1 MEKTI
6 RKNENCFIGMP
17 SCGYGYESAKSCFL
31 ACPAYK
37 KYALVTETIMTIIE
51 SKQYE
56 CHIALK
62 NIDPGNLAFCTKI
75 CSKIIQ
81 SQFCIVLLDPSPGK
95 TSLKEYPNPNV
106 HLEYGM
112 MIGQN
117 KHIIPLQDEKY
128 DLAFNIF
135 PLDTIKYNPS
145 NLKIKVTEAIDNAI
159 ARAVKSTTS
168 GQIPPGPEIFTFYN
182 MSGYLI
188 SDVTNVLLKFICS
201 LGSSLG
207 FYLFNNY
214 KESKYKFIGPFDIE
228 DPKKAI
234 LHTKLLIDNII
245 STYIR
250 TTSNI
255 PKDNK
260 VELKKFEYLLK
271 GVSID
276 LIVPPFYEKEEIRN
290 KINSIIDKEYE
301 FPINIYYRKDIKNF
315 VEDQYKNIGDLKV
328 IKNKNN

>member
-17 SCGYGYESAKSCFL
+17 SCGYGYESAKSCFM
-31 ACPAYK
+31 ACPAYE
-37 KYALVTETIMTIIE
+37 KYTLVIDTIKGIIE

-62 NIDPGNLAFCTKI
+62 KIDPGNFAFCTKI

-95 TSLKEYPNPNV
+95 TNKKEYPNPNV

-112 MIGQN
+112 MISQN

-128 DLAFNIF
+128 DLAFNIS

-145 NLKIKVTEAIDNAI
+145 NLKIKVAEAIDNAI
-159 ARAVKSTTS
+159 ARGIKSTTS
-168 GQIPPGPEIFTFYN
+168 GQIPPGTEIFTFYN
-182 MSGYLI
+182 ISGYQV
-188 SDVTNVLLKFICS
+188 SDVSNVVFKFIFN

-207 FYLFNNY
+207 YFLVNNY
-214 KESKYKFIGPFDIE
+214 KELKYKFIGLFDIE

-245 STYIR
+245 SAYKR
-250 TTSNI
+250 TISNI
-255 PKDNK
+255 PKDNINK
-260 VELKKFEYLLK
+260 LKQFEYLVK

-276 LIVPPFYEKEEIRN
+276 LIVPPFYRKEEIQN

-301 FPINIYYRKDIKNF
+301 FQINIYYRNDIRNF
-315 VEDQYKNIGDLKV
+315 IEDQYKDIGNLKI
-328 IKNKNN
+328 IKNQNS

>member
-31 ACPAYK
+31 ACPAYE
-37 KYALVTETIMTIIE
+37 KYTLVIDTIKGVIE

-62 NIDPGNLAFCTKI
+62 RIDPGNLAFCTKI

-95 TSLKEYPNPNV
+95 TNLKESPNPNV

-112 MIGQN
+112 MISQN

-128 DLAFNIF
+128 DLAFNIS
-135 PLDTIKYNPS
+135 PLDTIKYNQA
-145 NLKIKVTEAIDNAI
+145 NLKIKIAEAIDNAI
-159 ARAVKSTTS
+159 ARATKSTTS
-168 GQIPPGPEIFTFYN
+168 GPIPQGPEIFTFYN
-182 MSGYLI
+182 MSGYII
-188 SDVTNVLLKFICS
+188 SDIRNVVSKFICT
-201 LGSSLG
+201 LGSGLG
-207 FYLFNNY
+207 FYLFNGYN
-214 KESKYKFIGPFDIE
+214 ELKYKFIGPFEME

-245 STYIR
+245 SAYKRAIFD
-250 TTSNI
+250 I

-260 VELKKFEYLLK
+260 DKLKKFEYLIRD
-271 GVSID
+271 VSID
-276 LIVPPFYEKEEIRN
+276 LIIPPFYEKEEIRN

-301 FPINIYYRKDIKNF
+301 FPINIYYRNDIKNII
-315 VEDQYKNIGDLKV
+315 EDQYKNIGSLKV
-328 IKNKNN
+328 IKNKNI

>member
-6 RKNENCFIGMP
+6 KKNENCFIGMP

-31 ACPAYK
+31 ACPSYE
-37 KYALVTETIMTIIE
+37 KYTLVIETIMTIIE

-62 NIDPGNLAFCTKI
+62 KIDPGNLAFCTKI

-117 KHIIPLQDEKY
+117 KHIIPLQEEKY
-128 DLAFNIF
+128 DLAFNIS

-159 ARAVKSTTS
+159 ARAIKSTTS

-188 SDVTNVLLKFICS
+188 SDITNVLLKFICS

-234 LHTKLLIDNII
+234 LLTKLLIDNII

-250 TTSNI
+250 TTFNI

-260 VELKKFEYLLK
+260 VELKKYEYLLK

-276 LIVPPFYEKEEIRN
+276 LIVPPFYDKEEIRN
-290 KINSIIDKEYE
+290 KINSIIDKAYE

-328 IKNKNN
+328 IKNS

>member
-37 KYALVTETIMTIIE
+37 KYTLEIEAIKDIIE

-62 NIDPGNLAFCTKI
+62 KIDPGNFAFCTKI
-75 CSKIIQ
+75 CSRIIQ
-81 SQFCIVLLDPSPGK
+81 SQFCIVLLNPSPGK
-95 TSLKEYPNPNV
+95 TNLKESPNPNV

-112 MIGQN
+112 MISQN
-117 KHIIPLQDEKY
+117 KNIIPLQDEKY
-128 DLAFNIF
+128 DLAFNIS

-145 NLKIKVTEAIDNAI
+145 NLKIKVAEAVDNAI
-159 ARAVKSTTS
+159 ARAVKSTTP
-168 GQIPPGPEIFTFYN
+168 GQIPQGPEIFTFYN
-182 MSGYLI
+182 MSGYLM
-188 SDVTNVLLKFICS
+188 SDVTNVLLKFIFN

-214 KESKYKFIGPFDIE
+214 KEAKYKFIGPFDIE

-234 LHTKLLIDNII
+234 LNTKLLIDNII
-245 STYIR
+245 SSYKGAV
-250 TTSNI
+250 SNI
-255 PKDNK
+255 PQDNK
-260 VELKKFEYLLK
+260 DKLNKFEYLIK

-276 LIVPPFYEKEEIRN
+276 LIVPPFYEKEEIQK

-301 FPINIYYRKDIKNF
+301 FLINIYYRKDIKNF
-315 VEDQYKNIGDLKV
+315 VEDQYKDIGSLKV
-328 IKNKNN
+328 IKNNSN

>member
-31 ACPAYK
+31 ACPSQE

-62 NIDPGNLAFCTKI
+62 KIDPGNFAFCTKI

-95 TSLKEYPNPNV
+95 TSLKECPNPNV

-128 DLAFNIF
+128 VLAFNIF

-159 ARAVKSTTS
+159 ARAIESTTS
-168 GQIPPGPEIFTFYN
+168 GQIPPGPEIFTFYS

-188 SDVTNVLLKFICS
+188 SDVTNVLLKYIFN

-214 KESKYKFIGPFDIE
+214 KEMKYKFIGPFERE

-276 LIVPPFYEKEEIRN
+276 LIIPPFYEKEEVGN
-290 KINSIIDKEYE
+290 KIKSIKDKEYE
-301 FPINIYYRKDIKNF
+301 FPFIIHYRNDIKNF
-315 VEDQYKNIGDLKV
+315 VEDQYKKIGDLKV
-328 IKNKNN
+328 IKNKNS

>member
-31 ACPAYK
+31 ACPAYE
-37 KYALVTETIMTIIE
+37 KYALVIDTIKSIIE

-62 NIDPGNLAFCTKI
+62 NIDPGKFAFCTKI

-95 TSLKEYPNPNV
+95 TNLKEYPNPNV

-117 KHIIPLQDEKY
+117 KHIIPLQDEKH
-128 DLAFNIF
+128 DLAFNIS

-145 NLKIKVTEAIDNAI
+145 NLKIKVAEAIDNAI
-159 ARAVKSTTS
+159 ARAIESTTS

-188 SDVTNVLLKFICS
+188 SDVTNAFLKFIFT

-214 KESKYKFIGPFDIE
+214 KELKYKFIGPFEME

-245 STYIR
+245 SSYRGAI
-250 TTSNI
+250 SNI
-255 PKDNK
+255 PKDNE
-260 VELKKFEYLLK
+260 VELKKFEYLVRA
-271 GVSID
+271 VSID
-276 LIVPPFYEKEEIRN
+276 IIVPPFYEKKEIQN
-290 KINSIIDKEYE
+290 KISSIIDKEHE
-301 FPINIYYRKDIKNF
+301 FPINIYYRNDIKNF

-328 IKNKNN
+328 IKNKNS

>member
-31 ACPAYK
+31 ACPSYE
-37 KYALVTETIMTIIE
+37 KYALVIETIMTIIE

-56 CHIALK
+56 CHVALK
-62 NIDPGNLAFCTKI
+62 KIDPGNLAFCTKI

-117 KHIIPLQDEKY
+117 KHIIPLQEEKY
-128 DLAFNIF
+128 DLAFNIS

-145 NLKIKVTEAIDNAI
+145 NLKIKVTEVIDNAI
-159 ARAVKSTTS
+159 ARAIESKTS

-188 SDVTNVLLKFICS
+188 SDITNVLLKFICS

-234 LHTKLLIDNII
+234 LLTKLLIDNII

-250 TTSNI
+250 TTFNI

-260 VELKKFEYLLK
+260 VELKKYEYLLK

-276 LIVPPFYEKEEIRN
+276 LIVPPFYDKEEIRN
-290 KINSIIDKEYE
+290 KINSIIDKAYE

-328 IKNKNN
+328 IKNKKS

>member
-1 MEKTI
+1 MERTI

-31 ACPAYK
+31 ACPSDE
-37 KYALVTETIMTIIE
+37 KYTLIIDTITNIVE
-51 SKQYE
+51 SRQYE

-62 NIDPGNLAFCTKI
+62 RIDPGNFAFCTKI
-75 CSKIIQ
+75 CSRIIQ
-81 SQFCIVLLDPSPGK
+81 SQFCIVLLNPSPGK
-95 TSLKEYPNPNV
+95 TNLKESPNPNV

-112 MIGQN
+112 MISQN

-128 DLAFNIF
+128 NLAFNIS
-135 PLDTIKYNPS
+135 PLDTIKYNAS
-145 NLKIKVTEAIDNAI
+145 NFRIKVTEAIDNAI
-159 ARAVKSTTS
+159 AWATKSTTS
-168 GQIPPGPEIFTFYN
+168 GQIPQGPEIFTFYN
-182 MSGYLI
+182 MSGYMI
-188 SDVTNVLLKFICS
+188 SDITNAVLKFICS

-214 KESKYKFIGPFDIE
+214 KESKHKFVGPFDIE

-245 STYIR
+245 SAYKRAI
-250 TTSNI
+250 SNI
-255 PKDNK
+255 PQDNK
-260 VELKKFEYLLK
+260 DKLNKFEYLIK

-276 LIVPPFYEKEEIRN
+276 LIVPPFYEKEEIQN

-301 FPINIYYRKDIKNF
+301 F
-315 VEDQYKNIGDLKV
+315 
-328 IKNKNN
+328 